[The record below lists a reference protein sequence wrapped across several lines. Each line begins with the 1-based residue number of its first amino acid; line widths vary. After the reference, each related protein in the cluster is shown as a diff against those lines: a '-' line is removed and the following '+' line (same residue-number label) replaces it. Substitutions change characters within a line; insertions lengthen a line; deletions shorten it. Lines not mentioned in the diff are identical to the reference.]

1 MRRTTGSIINE
12 TAKPIAKGA
21 TYLNNTKNKASAANS
36 AKPYSSLRGKDVY
49 KRQMLLYFLGGA
61 AIGTVFCHL
70 LAEKAIWMAL
80 LPLGALLCVFLYA
93 DLSAEKDMKE
103 KKPSGH

>member
-1 MRRTTGSIINE
+1 MATTFATNHIRQIGVGLAKEVLHRRTGDQSHR
-12 TAKPIAKGA
+12 
-21 TYLNNTKNKASAANS
+21 TKLLQHFA
-36 AKPYSSLRGKDVY
+36 
-49 KRQMLLYFLGGA
+49 MLLYFLGGA

-93 DLSAEKDMKE
+93 DLFAEKDMKE